1 VGQHNV
7 GERVPFERR
16 RARQKF
22 ECDDTEAVEI
32 RAFVL
37 RAFRRQVGRSSQ
49 KGAGP
54 GDASQVDPPRD
65 PEVGEFGDA
74 VRSDEDVGGLDVAV
88 NDAGGVGVS
97 ETPGNLNE
105 QRPRLVPAVWAMF
118 GKALPDRGPVDVLQR
133 KVRSSVPDAVAENL
147 DHMR

>member
-1 VGQHNV
+1 MGQHNV

-22 ECDDTEAVEI
+22 EGDDTQAVEV

-37 RAFRRQVGRSSQ
+37 RAFRRQVGGCA
-49 KGAGP
+49 KEGAGP
-54 GDASQVDPPRD
+54 GDASQVDPPRN
-65 PEVGEFGDA
+65 PEVGELRDA
-74 VRSDEDVGGLDVAV
+74 ITPDQDVGGLDVAV

-105 QRPRLVPAVWAMF
+105 
-118 GKALPDRGPVDVLQR
+118 
-133 KVRSSVPDAVAENL
+133 
-147 DHMR
+147 